1 MSATKHKETRGKDG
15 AAGGTPAPAG
25 GAGPQKAEA
34 GQGSPV
40 EGGSVEARRR
50 AAVILEVLAGQ
61 LRPSEAAAAAGVSIT
76 RYYMLEAKALEG
88 LVEAC
93 EPAPRGPTK
102 TPQAHL
108 AELQRKHAHLQHECA
123 RYQAIARAAQRSL
136 GLSLPG
142 SGDGPERKGPKG
154 RRLRAPSV
162 RGLRFA
168 ERLKAD
174 LPPQEGASE
183 AKPPASE

>member
-1 MSATKHKETRGKDG
+1 MSATKQKETRGKH
-15 AAGGTPAPAG
+15 AAAEKPPVPAG

-61 LRPSEAAAAAGVSIT
+61 LRPSEAATAAGVSIT

-93 EPAPRGPTK
+93 EPAPRGRTQ
-102 TPQAHL
+102 TPQAQM
-108 AELQRKHAHLQHECA
+108 AELQRKHAHLQQECA

-142 SGDGPERKGPKG
+142 SGDGPERRGPKG
-154 RRLRAPSV
+154 RRLREPSV

-174 LPPQEGASE
+174 LPPQADASE
-183 AKPPASE
+183 AKPSTSE